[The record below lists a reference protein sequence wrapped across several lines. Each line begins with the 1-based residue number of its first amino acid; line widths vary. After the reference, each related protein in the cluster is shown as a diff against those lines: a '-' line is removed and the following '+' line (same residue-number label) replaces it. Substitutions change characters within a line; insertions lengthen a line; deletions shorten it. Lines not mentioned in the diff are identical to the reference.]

1 MTLLLAK
8 TSQIV
13 ALGECF
19 FKVFLAFST
28 PKIETP
34 WISGESDDAF
44 GGVLI
49 YVCEKRAFEK
59 GLWNFIVFWNL
70 VDGKNNCVDKG
81 DRGLD
86 FV

>member
-1 MTLLLAK
+1 MTHLLAK

-19 FKVFLAFST
+19 FKVFLAIPT
-28 PKIETP
+28 PKIETS

-49 YVCEKRAFEK
+49 YVCEK
-59 GLWNFIVFWNL
+59 GLWNFIVFL
-70 VDGKNNCVDKG
+70 ECSRRKKMC
-81 DRGLD
+81 
-86 FV
+86 